1 MSGPVQPPDGRD
13 EQDEQ
18 NANYVVQ
25 DPERRTASTD
35 FGARRIGQ
43 GSSKGIGR
51 GHYSKIVGVRRVCDN
66 RTGPLFASNSR
77 KLLSQ
82 IDCMALTQF

>member
-25 DPERRTASTD
+25 DPERRIASTD

-43 GSSKGIGR
+43 GSKGIGGR
-51 GHYSKIVGVRRVCDN
+51 HY
-66 RTGPLFASNSR
+66 
-77 KLLSQ
+77 
-82 IDCMALTQF
+82 